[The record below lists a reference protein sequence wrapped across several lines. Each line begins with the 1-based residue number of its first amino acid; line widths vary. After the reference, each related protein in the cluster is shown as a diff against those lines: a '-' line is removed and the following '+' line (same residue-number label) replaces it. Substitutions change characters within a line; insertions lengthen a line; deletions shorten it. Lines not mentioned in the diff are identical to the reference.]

1 MSLLRCL
8 TLIPLLTASINCGPR
23 PTLSPCPP
31 SPPPLAIDP
40 PARPMDC
47 RVALGPP
54 VGSETLARLRQL
66 PRCLTPTGS
75 PMSSGDACWTSA
87 DASLAGAVLARLLV
101 SDERVRRC
109 LELAGEA
116 ANP

>member
-1 MSLLRCL
+1 
-8 TLIPLLTASINCGPR
+8 
-23 PTLSPCPP
+23 
-31 SPPPLAIDP
+31 
-40 PARPMDC
+40 
-47 RVALGPP
+47 
-54 VGSETLARLRQL
+54 
-66 PRCLTPTGS
+66 
-75 PMSSGDACWTSA
+75 MSSGEACWTSA